1 MFGKPRLHR
10 FLKTQMLP
18 RSEFLAVARHFELL
32 EVLEAYSSLYRGAD
46 IEEYNNFVFFM
57 VHEYYK
63 VYGTVLLDSMDL
75 VRSVT

>member
-1 MFGKPRLHR
+1 M
-10 FLKTQMLP
+10 
-18 RSEFLAVARHFELL
+18 
-32 EVLEAYSSLYRGAD
+32 
-46 IEEYNNFVFFM
+46 EEYNSFVFFM